1 MRGVGRTLARVA
13 LATAALS
20 LIALPA
26 CDRRDRSY
34 AGIGRYQVGKTK
46 LADASGRCE
55 PTDLPDGRKGT
66 WCYLQPALT
75 IASRPADVDLYF
87 LGTTPDAPMIE
98 LQLDVR
104 GCEPDR
110 LSLWLRERFGAPRTS
125 TPTWTAWDNRKL
137 YLIAETPTDS
147 SRCLIRVLPR
157 SEQAEFERLRTKAG
171 VAQGS

>member
-1 MRGVGRTLARVA
+1 MRGVA
-13 LATAALS
+13 LATAALAATALLS
-20 LIALPA
+20 LPG

-34 AGIGRYQVGKTK
+34 AGIGTYQVGKTT

-55 PTDLPDGRKGT
+55 PTELPDERKGT

-87 LGTTPDAPMIE
+87 LGETPDAPMIE

-125 TPTWTAWDNRKL
+125 TPTWSAWENRKL
-137 YLIAETPTDS
+137 YLIAESPTDT

-171 VAQGS
+171 VAAAP

>member
-1 MRGVGRTLARVA
+1 MRGVA
-13 LATAALS
+13 LATAALAAT
-20 LIALPA
+20 ALLFLPG

-34 AGIGRYQVGKTK
+34 AGIGTYQVGKTT

-55 PTDLPDGRKGT
+55 PTELPDGRKGT

-87 LGTTPDAPMIE
+87 LGETPDAPMIE

-125 TPTWTAWDNRKL
+125 TPTWSAWENRKL
-137 YLIAETPTDS
+137 YLIAESPTDT

-171 VAQGS
+171 VAAAP